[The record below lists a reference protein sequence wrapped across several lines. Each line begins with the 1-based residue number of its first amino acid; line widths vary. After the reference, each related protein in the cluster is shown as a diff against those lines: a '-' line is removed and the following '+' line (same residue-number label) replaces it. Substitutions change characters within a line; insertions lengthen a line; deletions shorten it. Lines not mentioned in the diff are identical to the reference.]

1 MERHPITNPDGKIT
15 VTSATE
21 YCSGEGGFVRDIFI
35 VIDGKRGVNWMI
47 PSYER
52 SKWMNK
58 PIPGNPCMKC
68 GRMSCRRI
76 NPSPSG
82 NGVKISEEK
91 EREILAQYHEYL
103 LGRNVDADISR
114 AQDPYRRKYRVQNS
128 AHRISCLYAKGDGD
142 VVTMEDIPET
152 DASLIFQAVAKTAW
166 EKTRQAEGELKSR
179 LDALG
184 MVVRVILGKWRGK
197 QREASWPVSGW
208 IDEMLKDLEQ
218 LEHPVHRDS
227 VVETE
232 TQDE

>member
-1 MERHPITNPDGKIT
+1 MERHPITNPDGQIT

-35 VIDGKRGVNWMI
+35 VIDGKREVNWMI

-52 SKWMNK
+52 AKWISS
-58 PIPGNPCMKC
+58 PLPGNPCREC
-68 GRMSCRRI
+68 GRMSCSSIKAR
-76 NPSPSG
+76 PSG
-82 NGVKISEEK
+82 NGVKISKEK
-91 EREILAQYHEYL
+91 EKEILAQYHEYL

-114 AQDPYRRKYRVQNS
+114 AQYHYQRKYRVQRAS
-128 AHRISCLYAKGDGD
+128 QRISALYASGDDHPEALEG
-142 VVTMEDIPET
+142 IPEL
-152 DASLIFQAVAKTAW
+152 DAPLVFQSVAKAAW